1 MSEPQSKPEHRID
14 IEYLKQEFEHI
25 RAEMAGI
32 RDRLSDNAHA
42 ALDRITAYLDST
54 GLSSRVDSLE
64 EDLEDLAGKL
74 KDSGKDAMCRLEHQV
89 SARPITS
96 VALAF
101 GIGLL
106 AARLLRR
113 T

>member
-54 GLSSRVDSLE
+54 GLSSRVE
-64 EDLEDLAGKL
+64 LAGGG
-74 KDSGKDAMCRLEHQV
+74 SGRSGGQA
-89 SARPITS
+89 
-96 VALAF
+96 
-101 GIGLL
+101 
-106 AARLLRR
+106 
-113 T
+113 